1 MCSMPRMS
9 RVVCYKFVKDKRDC
23 VCWCWETEPFPISDF
38 PDKLPKESRYFHYV
52 HIARLLG
59 ATGEK
64 KRAKL
69 PKCVQKRIASMFPDT
84 EGAATKVGYQEAE

>member
-1 MCSMPRMS
+1 ML
-9 RVVCYKFVKDKRDC
+9 VLGDGAV
-23 VCWCWETEPFPISDF
+23 SDLRLP

>member
-1 MCSMPRMS
+1 MPRMS